1 MPRADD
7 LASRSPRTGRR
18 GGVQNPAC
26 APLRVKNPRVA
37 ESFSRIR
44 PDPRRVRANAAS
56 KRVDTVSRTCSG
68 ACTHHLA
75 SRTLANERLLRYVKG
90 RRCFT
95 TRALVGASWSWC
107 EFSPIIGRTPPIKL
121 THYGGLFTCVQ
132 PTELSQNLVR
142 PNAHSCSFDESRT
155 VHRHHLSTLAA
166 AFRLIE
172 EARADFSIALFRPR
186 SRPHRRQK
194 PKMPTLRY
202 VSDILRLACAVPRA
216 RATSQRVPPGRGSQ
230 FPLAFGPI
238 PRDSLR

>member
-90 RRCFT
+90 RRGLT
-95 TRALVGASWSWC
+95 TRALVGASWC
-107 EFSPIIGRTPPIKL
+107 ESRPIIGRTLLVKL
-121 THYGGLFTCVQ
+121 THDGGLFTFVQ

-155 VHRHHLSTLAA
+155 VHRTTS
-166 AFRLIE
+166 RLWPP
-172 EARADFSIALFRPR
+172 LF
-186 SRPHRRQK
+186 
-194 PKMPTLRY
+194 
-202 VSDILRLACAVPRA
+202 D
-216 RATSQRVPPGRGSQ
+216 
-230 FPLAFGPI
+230 
-238 PRDSLR
+238 

>member
-1 MPRADD
+1 M
-7 LASRSPRTGRR
+7 
-18 GGVQNPAC
+18 
-26 APLRVKNPRVA
+26 RVKNPRVA

-216 RATSQRVPPGRGSQ
+216 RATSQRVPPGRRSQ